1 LKKYGGTVMVN
12 IKFIDI
18 LLIEDNHGDVLL
30 TQEAL
35 KDSKVI
41 NKIHIATD
49 GLEASDF
56 LFKRNNFQNA
66 LMPDLIILDLNLP
79 KKGGIELLSEIKEND
94 KLKKIPVVILTS
106 SKAEEDIFKS
116 YDLHANCYITK
127 PIDLEKFT
135 QVVLSIENFWLSVV
149 TLPKHFD

>member
-1 LKKYGGTVMVN
+1 MVN